1 MSKKYKVEELNY
13 TDTDRLID
21 AFKDY
26 IYNGHAN
33 KYNLEL
39 LLKLERNKR
48 ILYDEPDE
56 IADCEIARKAL
67 EE

>member
-1 MSKKYKVEELNY
+1 MSKKYEVESLNY
-13 TDTDRLID
+13 TDTSRLID

-33 KYNLEL
+33 KYNLDL

-48 ILYDEPDE
+48 ILYDIPTESE
-56 IADCEIARKAL
+56 MNTSNG
-67 EE
+67 